1 MSDMNEDKKSK
12 ISFMEEFKIFLL
24 ILTAIFGFLYVPE
37 EKLMYFAFF
46 SSILLII
53 ATIYIK
59 DRGLNFTKHILNIL
73 ISLYNIISL
82 FFMVQYFISKDVE
95 TKVYEKL
102 LMPFFNNASFN
113 IPLIIWIFVLTLFL
127 QILQYQLNK
136 PKGETYGR

>member
-1 MSDMNEDKKSK
+1 
-12 ISFMEEFKIFLL
+12 
-24 ILTAIFGFLYVPE
+24 
-37 EKLMYFAFF
+37 
-46 SSILLII
+46 
-53 ATIYIK
+53 
-59 DRGLNFTKHILNIL
+59 
-73 ISLYNIISL
+73 
-82 FFMVQYFISKDVE
+82 MVQYFISKDVE